1 MKNRLLKWLSLPV
14 ICILFSFEN
23 SNVLTQKVQIEP
35 CYIENTTFKG
45 GETIT
50 YKVYYNW
57 NFIWLSAGEV
67 TFNINDMGNQ
77 YKMTAVGKTYKSYEW
92 FFKLD
97 DKYMTNIDKNSML
110 PTVFERNVSEG
121 KVKFYEKIV
130 FDQTNRTTTS
140 YYGDNEFNTKTL
152 VKKMDGC
159 MHDMMSILY
168 FTRNIDYSKV
178 GVNSEI
184 PIKIFLDKE
193 VWPLKFKYKGEV
205 KNLSIHGTKSKY
217 NTLKF
222 MPQVVAGNVFK
233 ENTAMSVYVSNDGNK
248 IPILIESPVSVGSIK
263 AVLKDYNG
271 LRHNFDSKVQ

>member
-1 MKNRLLKWLSLPV
+1 MRNK
-14 ICILFSFEN
+14 ILRWMCFPIVCLFFSFAD
-23 SNVLTQKVQIEP
+23 SNVHTNTVQIEP

-67 TFNINDMGNQ
+67 TFNINDLGNQ

-97 DKYMTNIDKNSML
+97 DKYVSNIDKNSML
-110 PTVFERNVSEG
+110 PTVFERNVNEG

-130 FDQTNRTTTS
+130 FDQGNRSATT
-140 YYGDNEFNTKTL
+140 YYGENENSTKTL

-168 FTRNIDYSKV
+168 FTRNIDYKKMT
-178 GVNSEI
+178 VNSEV

-193 VWPLKFKYKGEV
+193 TWPLKIKYKGEV
-205 KNLSIHGTKSKY
+205 NNIKLHGTDAKY
-217 NTLKF
+217 NALKF

-263 AVLKDYNG
+263 AVLKNYSG
-271 LRHNFDSKVQ
+271 LRHNFDSKMQ